1 MVRDIYHIDVF
12 AVAAKLINNACFR
25 IALIGLRVK
34 IRLFFVKVN
43 NFVGLLRR
51 DLL

>member
-12 AVAAKLINNACFR
+12 AVAAKLINNASFR
-25 IALIGLRVK
+25 IAFIGLREK
-34 IRLFFVKVN
+34 IRLFFDKVYN
-43 NFVGLLRR
+43 LAGLLRR